1 MKNQQ
6 MLESAKNL
14 INNNKLQDAENI
26 LAGLND
32 KYSVFELAR
41 IRKIQGR
48 YRDALKL
55 YLKSLSMTS
64 EIKSQIDN
72 DINIE
77 LGRIYGSL
85 GRVRESK
92 EYYEKG
98 LDRICLENNIYR
110 ELGEV
115 YLNGGSGNRYYK
127 EAEECFEKAIK
138 MFPSDIRTNFYLGVV
153 YRILNKKSQ
162 ASKIFNKL
170 LAEKEVKINKFL
182 YNKILNQYEIL
193 MRKEYLESK
202 PREIRVT
209 ITNRCNIGC
218 RYCDIWKV
226 PDWELPK
233 NRMEEIIDSFPYLEA
248 IQWLGGETFLYKGFE
263 EILEEGAKYDNC
275 HQTILTNGLLLNEKL
290 LEKIAKANITLLI
303 AIDAGKK
310 ETYEYLRRG
319 GSWDKLCKNLELIK
333 EVGKRTN
340 NKIRTIF
347 NAVISNSNYKEM
359 LDMVEMAH
367 KYDFDKIRFMPIL
380 GDTKEN
386 IFLNRDMVS
395 IEYINNLLPM
405 LKQKA
410 NDYEIQL
417 ENRLP
422 TIEKPYYKNINVNF
436 AKINNIKNTDLIE
449 TKQKINRC
457 IAPWKVVV
465 IDSKGPIRTCVNCN
479 DWLGDSSK
487 QTIGEFW
494 NGEGIR
500 FYRTKFAEN
509 YGCTGGFNLNT
520 GPNDI
525 VKCNHL

>member
-1 MKNQQ
+1 MNQEL
-6 MLESAKNL
+6 LESAKNL

-26 LAGLND
+26 LLGLNN

-41 IRKIQGR
+41 LRKIQGR
-48 YRDALKL
+48 YRDAAKL

-64 EIKSQIDN
+64 EINSQIDS

-77 LGRIYGSL
+77 LGRIYASL
-85 GRVRESK
+85 GKIRKSK
-92 EYYEKG
+92 EYYENG

-110 ELGEV
+110 ELGEA
-115 YLNGGSGNRYYK
+115 YLKDRSSDNRYYK
-127 EAEECFEKAIK
+127 EAEKCFEKAIK
-138 MFPSDIRTNFYLGVV
+138 MFPNDTRTNFYLGIV
-153 YRILNKKSQ
+153 YRILNKNCQ

-170 LAEKEVKINKFL
+170 LAEKEVKANKFL
-182 YNKILNQYEIL
+182 YNKVLNQYEIL

-202 PREIRVT
+202 PREMRVT
-209 ITNRCNIGC
+209 ITNKCNIGC

-226 PDWELPK
+226 PDWQLSDERIK
-233 NRMEEIIDSFPYLEA
+233 EIINYFPYLENMY
-248 IQWLGGETFLYKGFE
+248 WLGGETFLYKGFE
-263 EILEEGAKYDNC
+263 EILEEGSKYDTLN
-275 HQTILTNGLLLNEKL
+275 QTILTNGLLLNERI
-290 LEKIAKANITLLI
+290 LEKISKSNITLLI

-319 GSWDKLCKNLELIK
+319 ASWDKLCKNLELIK
-333 EVGKRTN
+333 EVGQKTN
-340 NKIRTIF
+340 KKIRTIF
-347 NAVISNSNYKEM
+347 NAVISKSNYKEM

-380 GDTKEN
+380 GDTEEN
-386 IFLNRDMVS
+386 MFLNKDMAS
-395 IEYINNLLPM
+395 IEYISDLLPI

-422 TIEKPYYKNINVNF
+422 TIEKPYYKNININF
-436 AKINNIKNTDLIE
+436 AKIDNIKNTDLIE
-449 TKQKINRC
+449 TGRKINRC
-457 IAPWKVVV
+457 IAPWKTIV

-479 DWLGDSSK
+479 DWLGDLSK
-487 QTIGEFW
+487 QTISEFW

-500 FYRTKFAEN
+500 FYRMKFAEN
-509 YGCTGGFNLNT
+509 YGCIGGFDLNM

-525 VKCNHL
+525 VKCSEI